1 MSTDRWDVMS
11 PRKKKDGGTYWH
23 KVGTAFQGSKGVNII
38 FDSLP
43 LPDAEG
49 RVAVSLFEPRER
61 QAPPASQQSGTA
73 SHPRL
78 GGGGRTTADDLADEN
93 PL

>member
-1 MSTDRWDVMS
+1 MANRFDVLS

-23 KVGTAFQGSKGVNII
+23 KVGSAWQGDKGINVV

-49 RVAVSLFEPRER
+49 RVSVSLFEPRDNNAGGGQR
-61 QAPPASQQSGTA
+61 QGGSGQQS
-73 SHPRL
+73 R
-78 GGGGRTTADDLADEN
+78 GGYAGGLDDDFDQV
-93 PL
+93 PF

>member
-1 MSTDRWDVMS
+1 MTMANRFDVLS

-23 KVGTAFQGSKGVNII
+23 KVGSAWQGDKGINVV

-49 RVAVSLFEPRER
+49 RVSVSLFEPRDNNAGGGQR
-61 QAPPASQQSGTA
+61 Q
-73 SHPRL
+73 
-78 GGGGRTTADDLADEN
+78 GGGGQQSRGGYAGALDDDFDQV
-93 PL
+93 PY

>member
-1 MSTDRWDVMS
+1 MTDRWDVMS
-11 PRKKKDGGTYWH
+11 PRKKKDGGTHWH
-23 KVGTAFQGSKGVNII
+23 KVGTAFQGTKGINII

-61 QAPPASQQSGTA
+61 QAAAPSRAPSQQSA
-73 SHPRL
+73 A
-78 GGGGRTTADDLADEN
+78 ADLDDEIPFN
-93 PL
+93 

>member
-1 MSTDRWDVMS
+1 MSDRWDVMS
-11 PRKKKDGGTYWH
+11 PRANKATGKAFWH
-23 KVGTAFQGSKGVNII
+23 RVGTAFQRQKGINII

-61 QAPPASQQSGTA
+61 QAAPSRAPSQQSA
-73 SHPRL
+73 
-78 GGGGRTTADDLADEN
+78 ADDLDDSI
-93 PL
+93 PF

>member
-23 KVGTAFQGSKGVNII
+23 KVGTAFQGTKGINVL

-61 QAPPASQQSGTA
+61 QAAAPTRAPSQSA
-73 SHPRL
+73 A
-78 GGGGRTTADDLADEN
+78 ADLDDEI
-93 PL
+93 PF